1 MSRRFLRVYAV
12 DLCVSVRTPEYSRV
26 KHPGQINIRN
36 ELALSGHEERVSKT
50 LDTSPDVSALHVLSD
65 FFLWD
70 LKALR
75 RPHCPSDGWSTNQQA
90 EAHRQTRRARLPTY
104 TKGRLVPKH
113 LGEPLKFEN
122 R

>member
-12 DLCVSVRTPEYSRV
+12 DLCVSVRTPEYSCV
-26 KHPGQINIRN
+26 EHPGQINIRN

-50 LDTSPDVSALHVLSD
+50 LDALPDVSTLHVLSD

-75 RPHCPSDGWSTNQQA
+75 RPTLPFRRLGNQSTSRSPQTDAARSSD
-90 EAHRQTRRARLPTY
+90 
-104 TKGRLVPKH
+104 
-113 LGEPLKFEN
+113 
-122 R
+122 